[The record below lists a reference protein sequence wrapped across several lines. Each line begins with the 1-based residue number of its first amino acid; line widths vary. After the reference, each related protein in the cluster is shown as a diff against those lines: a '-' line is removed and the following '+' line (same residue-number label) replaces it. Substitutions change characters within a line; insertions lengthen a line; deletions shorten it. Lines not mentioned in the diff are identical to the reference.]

1 MKALVYDK
9 TSPDR
14 LSYGD
19 VEKPVPGDGEI
30 LISVH
35 TTSLNAA
42 DYRLFKVGLG
52 IPKTGYSARHC
63 RYGRVGRQ
71 ATS

>member
-14 LSYGD
+14 LSYRD
-19 VEKPVPGDGEI
+19 IEKPVPGDGEI
-30 LISVH
+30 LVKVH

-42 DYRLFKVGLG
+42 DD
-52 IPKTGYSARHC
+52 TT
-63 RYGRVGRQ
+63 RQ
-71 ATS
+71 QGVAI